1 MAGTDDIAEKVADIL
16 LEQSAK
22 AANFASRTAP
32 KVVEG
37 VGSVTSVAVSQLI
50 EAVKKDKNLRHMM
63 NLEGEVSVAEMNQLI
78 HKFGQRSFSVAVH
91 DSDAQDYEDLLK
103 EQGILYSKLD
113 KQNDN
118 HKLFIFL
125 NKDLQKVDN
134 VTTILKAQRGQVSEL
149 RPDLYFNSLSPD
161 KVHVVEGISAVEM
174 ELFRHYA
181 RQKNLLYTAIPGK
194 DSYMMICDKSDIK
207 KAREALLYTG
217 WALTG
222 ANGARVRE
230 QVERRLAGRS
240 AIQISA
246 EEGEREMYI
255 VSGIRPD
262 NYVKISAEDFAVY
275 KQNKQVASVSRQ
287 DPNFMTKCLA
297 ACDSIAHPVVMSDFQ
312 FRQDLTPQDMENAHT
327 IDLFPEFY
335 DSIIEMEQINRLV
348 NLVAMKSGLDD
359 EHNATW
365 GLWDPSVSYS
375 SFSEYEF
382 ISDEEERDARQ
393 YEFEHFKQAAYYSQ
407 DHHTAMD
414 VDMDE
419 KNLDYIIARAEQK
432 RKEQEGQQPQRSGID
447 YSWSHGTQK
456 PENEADRDE

>member
-16 LEQSAK
+16 LEQGAK

-194 DSYMMICDKSDIK
+194 DSYMMICDRADIK

-287 DPNFMTKCLA
+287 DQNFMTKCLA

-382 ISDEEERDARQ
+382 ISDEEELDARQ

-407 DHHTAMD
+407 DHHTEMD

-447 YSWSHGTQK
+447 YSWSHGSQK